1 MSKFVHPNITRIRRE
16 KEKLKEL
23 KGVKPSLIMKGL
35 SILKGKNMKKHI
47 YESPD
52 KGKTIY
58 RREFGNYDKKE
69 LIQNNM
75 EMMSLYDYL
84 GRAAG
89 PELGQKVAT
98 AAAAA
103 GVKGSMREVSNPSY
117 KGPVMLYPKAFLDLY
132 FKGGLNENI
141 SGKQLLKG

>member
-1 MSKFVHPNITRIRRE
+1 MSKSKFVHPDIIRI
-16 KEKLKEL
+16 
-23 KGVKPSLIMKGL
+23 
-35 SILKGKNMKKHI
+35 KNKKKYI
-47 YESPD
+47 FESPD

-58 RREFGNYDKKE
+58 KREFGKHNKRE
-69 LIQNNM
+69 LIKSNNM

-103 GVKGSMREVSNPSY
+103 GVKGETRQVSNPVY
-117 KGPVMLYPKAFLDLY
+117 KGPIMLYPKAFLDLY

-141 SGKQLLKG
+141 IGKQLLKG

>member
-1 MSKFVHPNITRIRRE
+1 MSKFVHPNITRIQ
-16 KEKLKEL
+16 KEKY
-23 KGVKPSLIMKGL
+23 IF
-35 SILKGKNMKKHI
+35 
-47 YESPD
+47 ESPD

-69 LIQNNM
+69 LIHNNM

-103 GVKGSMREVSNPSY
+103 GVKGRMREVSNPAY

-132 FKGGLNENI
+132 FKGGLNENT